1 MAIEKKCR
9 VAFWLCL
16 ATAFSTSSARAQT
29 GLAEDKASA
38 RVLGTEGIK
47 LADSGDCASAVPKL
61 EAAEKLYHAPTTLE
75 RLGECQVSLGK
86 LVAGTES
93 LNRVV
98 REPLPA
104 NPPPAFVTAR
114 QHAQQLLTS
123 AMPRIGKLR
132 IHVDGATPDQVSA
145 TVDGASVP
153 SALFDADRPTD
164 PGDHVVKA
172 AAPGFKEATAAV
184 RLSDGEAQAVTLKL
198 EVDPNAV
205 TPPPPPPGM
214 TPAPA
219 SALATTTPAAVT
231 STPSSGGGS
240 RAAAWTSI
248 GVGAAGLA
256 VGTVF
261 GVLALSTKSTLD
273 RDCVDK
279 ACPASSQSDVNALGT
294 RATVSTIGFGV
305 GIVGIGVGTVLL
317 LTSRGAEAPPPTAT
331 RVTPWVGIGSA
342 GLGGTFQ

>member
-1 MAIEKKCR
+1 MATEKCR

-16 ATAFSTSSARAQT
+16 ATAFAASSAGAQT
-29 GLAEDKASA
+29 GSAEDKASA

-104 NPPPAFVTAR
+104 SPPPAFVTAR

-132 IHVDGATPDQVSA
+132 IHVDGATPDQVSV

-172 AAPGFKEATAAV
+172 VAPGFKEATAPV
-184 RLSDGEAQAVTLKL
+184 RLSDGEGQAVTLKL
-198 EVDPNAV
+198 EVDPNPV
-205 TPPPPPPGM
+205 MTTPPAPLGTTPPAAG
-214 TPAPA
+214 APVV
-219 SALATTTPAAVT
+219 TTTVATA
-231 STPSSGGGS
+231 PSSANGS
-240 RAAAWTSI
+240 RVAAWTSI
-248 GVGAAGLA
+248 GVGAVGLA

-273 RDCVDK
+273 RDCVNK

-294 RATVSTIGFGV
+294 RATVSTVGFGV
-305 GIVGIGVGTVLL
+305 GIVGIGVGAVLL
-317 LTSRGAEAPPPTAT
+317 LTSHGTEAPPPTAT
-331 RVTPWVGIGSA
+331 RITPWVGIGAA